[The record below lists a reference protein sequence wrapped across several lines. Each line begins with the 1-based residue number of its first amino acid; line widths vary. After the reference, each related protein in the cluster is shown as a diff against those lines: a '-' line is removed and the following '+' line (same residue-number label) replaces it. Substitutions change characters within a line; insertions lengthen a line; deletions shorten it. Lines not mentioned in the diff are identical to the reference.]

1 THAALE
7 GQDTPISA
15 VARKTSS
22 DVPSAPVTLGDAW
35 IVHAEPCCVSASV
48 RQAPGESRYAAPTAA
63 QAPAAAQDTPA
74 SWLWAAPGGP
84 AGACAVQVVPSQTSA
99 SARFGSKPG
108 PCHPTA
114 VHEVAVAQETAA
126 RLP

>member
-1 THAALE
+1 MHALAAVQDTAPSTMLLAPGGRATARFAQAVPFHARATVPTATHAALE

-48 RQAPGESRYAAPTAA
+48 RQAPGQSR
-63 QAPAAAQDTPA
+63 
-74 SWLWAAPGGP
+74 
-84 AGACAVQVVPSQTSA
+84 
-99 SARFGSKPG
+99 
-108 PCHPTA
+108 
-114 VHEVAVAQETAA
+114 
-126 RLP
+126 